1 VKKMSEA
8 MIIGFMRDAMLT
20 MLMISAP
27 LLIVAV
33 AVGLIISVLQ
43 ATTQI
48 QEQTLVFVPKIVV
61 TFGTLLFML
70 PFIMH
75 KMNDFTLGMFQN
87 IANILR

>member
-1 VKKMSEA
+1 
-8 MIIGFMRDAMLT
+8 MIIGVMRDAMMT
-20 MLMISAP
+20 MLMISGP
-27 LLIVAV
+27 LLLVAV
-33 AVGLIISVLQ
+33 SVGLIVSILQ

-75 KMNDFTLGMFQN
+75 KMNDFTIGMFEN
-87 IANILR
+87 IANVLR